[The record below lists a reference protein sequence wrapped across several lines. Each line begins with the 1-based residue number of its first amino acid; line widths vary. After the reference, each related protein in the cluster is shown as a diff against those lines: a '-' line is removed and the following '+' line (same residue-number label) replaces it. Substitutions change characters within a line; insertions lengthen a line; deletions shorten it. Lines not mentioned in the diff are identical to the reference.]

1 MMITVAD
8 QDTLRERFKAIGGDW
23 LAEKLTP
30 KFAARAGRELV
41 APEGVNLAVDCA
53 LYDICQGLPAPTV
66 AALRM
71 SRDAIRAALAAE
83 APVA

>member
-8 QDTLRERFKAIGGDW
+8 QDTLRARFEAIGGDW

-30 KFAARAGRELV
+30 KFATRAGTEFA
-41 APEGVNLAVDCA
+41 APEGVNMAVELALHA
-53 LYDICQGLPAPTV
+53 ICDGLPAPTV

-71 SRDAIRAALAAE
+71 SRDDIRAALAAE